1 MQLPQACIAAPRSR
15 PVSRPVTQLCARTLV
30 CSRDPVRAAFAD
42 RSRCSTRPPARIP
55 TTPQPPRLSS
65 AYLIWASSPASA
77 PAGSRAMRPP
87 QARVAASALPASA
100 LCRLSLLLSSACT
113 HAATPHRANPSHWRP
128 RSGLSPM
135 GGATRYRWVP
145 TPVTSCLH
153 WSPPDLPPQPSPAS
167 ACGGACLT
175 RLVPYPSSGASRLA
189 RLPTARLFFVW
200 LGRWRALAFTPRLP
214 LTRAPSSSAITH
226 ATKGWA
232 DGERWLPRLVCR

>member
-30 CSRDPVRAAFAD
+30 CSRGPVRASFAD

-65 AYLIWASSPASA
+65 RTSFGPPPL
-77 PAGSRAMRPP
+77 RRPP
-87 QARVAASALPASA
+87 QALAQCGLLRRALQPLPSPASA

-113 HAATPHRANPSHWRP
+113 HAAAPHGANPSHWRP

-189 RLPTARLFFVW
+189 T
-200 LGRWRALAFTPRLP
+200 
-214 LTRAPSSSAITH
+214 
-226 ATKGWA
+226 
-232 DGERWLPRLVCR
+232 